1 MNCENCDLLK
11 QKETEVAELRKTQ
24 DLLFLLLKSGLIA
37 VEQWAGE
44 GAFLGSENQQKMVH
58 VTGKN
63 NASPLDRENLAEQI
77 RTLLKAQI
85 NRRGTDGQGN
95 VEKATLSRERRWPN
109 EGPVE

>member
-37 VEQWAGE
+37 VEQWARD

-77 RTLLKAQI
+77 RTLLKA
-85 NRRGTDGQGN
+85 R
-95 VEKATLSRERRWPN
+95 TLAQDLAPQHDPREHKLNPS
-109 EGPVE
+109 EEYPKK

>member
-37 VEQWAGE
+37 VEQWARD